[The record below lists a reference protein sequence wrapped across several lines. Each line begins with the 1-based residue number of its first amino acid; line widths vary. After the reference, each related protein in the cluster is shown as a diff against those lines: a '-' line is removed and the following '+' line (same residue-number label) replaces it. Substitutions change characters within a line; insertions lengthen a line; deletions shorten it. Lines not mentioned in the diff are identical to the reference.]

1 MSGPVGP
8 ILPVGPTRPAGLAPA
23 ASGAPGAAGSGSF
36 GNLLSGLLSGVQT
49 SQAQVQ
55 AAELQVVT
63 GQAPDLAQVMLT
75 SEQAT
80 LALELTTQVRNKV
93 LEAYQ
98 DLMKMPL

>member
-1 MSGPVGP
+1 MSGPVGQ
-8 ILPVGPTRPAGLAPA
+8 ILPVGPTRPTGLAPA
-23 ASGAPGAAGSGSF
+23 ASGAPGAGGSGSF

-63 GQAPDLAQVMLT
+63 GQAPAQVMLT

>member
-1 MSGPVGP
+1 MSGPVGQ
-8 ILPVGPTRPAGLAPA
+8 ILPVGPTRPTGLAPA
-23 ASGAPGAAGSGSF
+23 ASGAPGAGGSGSF

-55 AAELQVVT
+55 ADELQVVT